1 MIFTETQLNGAYVIE
16 IKKLED
22 ARGFFSRVWCKNEF
36 EAHGLIPDIVQIN
49 TSLSKKKGTL
59 RGMHYQVEPN
69 QESKIIRCTKGSI
82 YDVIID
88 LRPKSPTYKKWLG
101 IELTAENYKMLYVP
115 EDFAHGFQTL
125 EDDTEVVYQVSQFY
139 SPQSEQGVRYND
151 PAFGIRWP
159 IDVQVITDKDKNWA
173 DYTA

>member
-1 MIFTETQLNGAYVIE
+1 MIFTETKLNGAYVIE

-22 ARGFFSRVWCKNEF
+22 VRGFFSRVWCKNEL
-36 EAHGLIPDIVQIN
+36 EAYGLISDIVQIN
-49 TSLSKKKGTL
+49 TSYSKKRGTL

-69 QESKIIRCTKGSI
+69 QENKIIRCTKGAI

-151 PAFGIRWP
+151 SAFGIRWP
-159 IDVQVITDKDKNWA
+159 IDVRVITDKDKNWA

>member
-1 MIFTETQLNGAYVIE
+1 MIFTETKLNGAYVIE
-16 IKKLED
+16 IQKLED
-22 ARGFFSRVWCKNEF
+22 IRGFFARVWCKNEF
-36 EAHGLIPDIVQIN
+36 ETHGLISHLTQTNI
-49 TSLSKKKGTL
+49 SFSKKEGTL

-69 QESKIIRCTKGSI
+69 QESKLIRCTKGAI

-88 LRPKSPTYKKWLG
+88 LRPNSPTYKKWLG
-101 IELTAENYKMLYVP
+101 VELTAENYNMLYVP

-139 SPQSEQGVRYND
+139 SPQSERGVRYND

-159 IDVQVITDKDKNWA
+159 IEVQVVTDKDKNWA
-173 DYTA
+173 DYRA